1 MCRNFMLR
9 NNFILVVIS
18 VVRGLNELHLCR
30 GSCRRRCYPL
40 GIYTLENLS
49 KFIRFLHFRSL
60 RLETAVIV
68 RS

>member
-18 VVRGLNELHLCR
+18 VVRGLSELHLCR

-40 GIYTLENLS
+40 GIYTLQRSFVFFISNLFGL
-49 KFIRFLHFRSL
+49 K
-60 RLETAVIV
+60 RL
-68 RS
+68 